1 MKLLAL
7 SWSPHAKGDT
17 ITLLNQALEGAK
29 GEGAETE
36 LWSVVDK
43 SIQPCDAC
51 RACLGTGICK
61 IKDDMQ
67 PLYDKM
73 LGADGIIFG
82 SPVYFWDLTAQ
93 GKAVIDRTFA
103 LNTPQRS
110 LANKVGGIVVVA
122 GSLGLI
128 DVLKELYFYMA
139 TRRIIAA
146 NYVAAYPLPQGGLK
160 SMKKCLQAAHDL
172 GRQMV
177 RIAEQKFEYPK
188 DIPRS
193 APAYGTHTL

>member
-1 MKLLAL
+1 MKILAI
-7 SWSPHAKGDT
+7 SGSPHIQGDT
-17 ITLLNQALEGAK
+17 ITLLNEALSGARTEGAQ
-29 GEGAETE
+29 AE

-43 SIQPCDAC
+43 TIHPCDAC
-51 RACLGTGICK
+51 RACSGTGVCK

-67 PLYDKM
+67 DLYRKM
-73 LGADGIIFG
+73 LEADGIIFG
-82 SPVYFWDLTAQ
+82 TPVYFWDMTAQ
-93 GKAVIDRTFA
+93 AKAIIDRTFS
-103 LNTPQRS
+103 LNTPEKS

-122 GSLGLI
+122 GSLGMI

-146 NYVAAYPLPQGGLK
+146 NYVAAYPLSEGGLK
-160 SMKKCLQAAHDL
+160 SMKKCLKAANDM

-177 RIAEQKFEYPK
+177 KIAAQKFEYPK

>member
-1 MKLLAL
+1 MKILAI
-7 SWSPHAKGDT
+7 SGSPHIQGDT
-17 ITLLNQALEGAK
+17 ITLLNEALSGARTEGAQ
-29 GEGAETE
+29 AE

-43 SIQPCDAC
+43 TIHPCDAC
-51 RACLGTGICK
+51 RACSGTGVCK

-67 PLYDKM
+67 DLYRKM
-73 LGADGIIFG
+73 LEADGIIFG
-82 SPVYFWDLTAQ
+82 TPVYFWDMTAQ
-93 GKAVIDRTFA
+93 AKAIIDRTFS
-103 LNTPQRS
+103 LNTPEKS

-122 GSLGLI
+122 GSLGMI

-146 NYVAAYPLPQGGLK
+146 NYVAAYPLSEGGLK
-160 SMKKCLQAAHDL
+160 SMKKCMKAANDM

-177 RIAEQKFEYPK
+177 KIAAQKFEYPK